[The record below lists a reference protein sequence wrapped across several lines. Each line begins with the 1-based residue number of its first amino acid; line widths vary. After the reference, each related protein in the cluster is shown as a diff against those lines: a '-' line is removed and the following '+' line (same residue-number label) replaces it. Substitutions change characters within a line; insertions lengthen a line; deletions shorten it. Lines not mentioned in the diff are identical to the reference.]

1 MFAIAQATEFG
12 GKKIDLVSQP
22 TVIGVKPMF
31 TVAQAPE
38 FCGKK
43 IDSISKPAAVI
54 GEKPMFADSLA
65 PEFAGK
71 KLEIELSQT
80 TVIGDKP
87 IFGVAKPSDVKSL
100 FFSPAQPSDSIL
112 SQTEAQAVEL
122 KEKSDGK
129 NVIA

>member
-1 MFAIAQATEFG
+1 
-12 GKKIDLVSQP
+12 
-22 TVIGVKPMF
+22 MF

-43 IDSISKPAAVI
+43 IDLISKPAVI
-54 GEKPMFADSLA
+54 GEKPMFAVSLA

-71 KLEIELSQT
+71 KLEIEVSQT
-80 TVIGDKP
+80 TVIGEKP

-100 FFSPAQPSDSIL
+100 FFSPAQSSDSIF